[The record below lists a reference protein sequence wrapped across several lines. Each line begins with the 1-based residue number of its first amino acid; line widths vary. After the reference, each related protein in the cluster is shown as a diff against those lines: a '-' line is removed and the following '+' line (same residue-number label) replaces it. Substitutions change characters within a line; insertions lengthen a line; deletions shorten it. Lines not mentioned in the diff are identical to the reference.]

1 MVEANAIIKL
11 YQINKGVLS
20 MKLFKK
26 LTSLLLCPILALCT
40 CACATAGQGDTT
52 TTADSQPQESI
63 DPNAPLCD
71 GKTLKLLA
79 ITSSFGQNT
88 TDLLYDVAVA
98 EGCTDVVVG
107 RLYASGCTLAQ
118 HVTNAETNAAAY
130 TYSKN
135 STGSWEVVQAASMMY
150 GLQDEDWDII
160 FIQQSAAQ
168 AGLEESYLDYLDIL
182 LPYVN
187 KNKSNPNARLVW
199 NMTWAY
205 QADSEQNVFVTRFK
219 KDQKL
224 MYETLVNVLKDKI
237 LPRTEFSAIIPT
249 GTAVQ
254 NARTSFIGDT
264 LTKDTFHLNN
274 LGKVIAGY
282 TLYST
287 LTGKEVT
294 KINLDTVS
302 SYDISTPIMVTEQQ
316 KEAIVEAVNN
326 AIKNPYE
333 VTPSTYT
340 G

>member
-1 MVEANAIIKL
+1 
-11 YQINKGVLS
+11 
-20 MKLFKK
+20 MKLFKR
-26 LTSLLLCPILALCT
+26 LFSLLLCPIMMLFT
-40 CACATAGQGDTT
+40 CACANAGQGDTSST
-52 TTADSQPQESI
+52 DSQPQETI
-63 DPNAPLCD
+63 DPNAPLSD

-88 TDLLYDVAVA
+88 TDLLYDVAKA

-118 HVTNAETNAAAY
+118 HVENAQNNTPAY

-135 STGSWEVVQAASMMY
+135 STGQWEIVESANMLY

-168 AGLEESYLDYLDIL
+168 AGLEESYMDYLDTL
-182 LPYVN
+182 LPFVN
-187 KNKSNPNARLVW
+187 KNKTNPNARLVW

-224 MYETLVNVLKDKI
+224 MYETIVSVLKDKI
-237 LPRTEFSAIIPT
+237 LPRTEFTAIIPT

-282 TLYST
+282 TLYSV
-287 LTGKEVT
+287 LTEKEVT
-294 KINLDTVS
+294 DINLDIVS
-302 SYDISTPIMVTEQQ
+302 SYDIKQPIQLTTEQKQ
-316 KEAIVEAVNN
+316 VIVEAVNN

-340 G
+340 E